1 MIIIK
6 LPLYHFKEY
15 LGENYL
21 ITLSI
26 GTYHS
31 IHGNNYDENYDT
43 VCHKT
48 KSFEKIMQKET
59 MKERS

>member
-15 LGENYL
+15 LGGNYL

-31 IHGNNYDENYDT
+31 IHGNNYDENYYT

-48 KSFEKIMQKET
+48 KIF
-59 MKERS
+59 